1 MYRHGAVMHGK
12 AFDFQYGTV
21 SRVFFA
27 AMMIRAV
34 TLAHFLNAR
43 QRPEGKNW
51 DCRIVEQPL
60 IFILWMAG
68 TEKTDF
74 DPDA

>member
-1 MYRHGAVMHGK
+1 MNTYENTC
-12 AFDFQYGTV
+12 DEEI

-51 DCRIVEQPL
+51 NCRIVEQPL